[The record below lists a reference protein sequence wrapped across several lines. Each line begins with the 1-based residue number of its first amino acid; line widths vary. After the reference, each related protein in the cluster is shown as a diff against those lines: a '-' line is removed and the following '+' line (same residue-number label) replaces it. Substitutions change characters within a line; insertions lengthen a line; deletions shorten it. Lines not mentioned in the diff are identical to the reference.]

1 MTDEHDSEWRRRIRG
16 LPREI
21 EPSRDLWPG
30 IEARLGSRAAP
41 RSARPRR
48 LGAFALAA
56 SVAVAFFAGL
66 LVGRQ
71 EAPTAAPEDG
81 VGYLAIA
88 LRGAVAASEREY
100 QAAFRQF
107 PPLGPAPA
115 VFSERAVERIERG
128 WSEMQEVEAAL
139 LAALAEHPEDAFL
152 NRRLLELRR
161 QQLEFMK
168 QLAMVDMDERR
179 ST

>member
-1 MTDEHDSEWRRRIRG
+1 MTHESDSDLLRRIRG
-16 LPREI
+16 LPREV
-21 EPSRDLWPG
+21 EPTRDLWAD
-30 IEARLGSRAAP
+30 IEGRLDRRDAP
-41 RSARPRR
+41 RASRPRR
-48 LGAFALAA
+48 VGAFALAA

-71 EAPTAAPEDG
+71 EAPGAAPEAG
-81 VGYLAIA
+81 VGYLSIA

-100 QAAFRQF
+100 QAAFREF

-115 VFSERAVERIERG
+115 VFSERAIERIENG

-168 QLAMVDMDERR
+168 QLAMADMDERR